1 MKATLD
7 AQKPGPVIVWL
18 RTDLRLGDNPALEAA
33 CETGRDVLCVFILET
48 DETLKARGGA
58 TRWWLHGSLLAIGR
72 DIEKRGGRLVLCK
85 GASRSLIPRICKA
98 AGAAAIVWNRR
109 YGEAERTLDAALKK
123 QLQDD
128 GLVAESFN
136 SHLLYEPWEVT
147 TKAGTPMRVFTP
159 FWRAARQTHEPM
171 TPRPAPKQIPDGK
184 LAKVKLPDEV
194 ALDDLDLLPTKP
206 DWASGMRDAWQP
218 GETGAEKTLRTFLKT
233 GIDGYAEN
241 RNLPDRPSTSRLSPY
256 LKFGE
261 ISPRQIWHAV
271 DHAAQNGTLKAS
283 ADDVSKFLAEL
294 GWREFSYHLLF
305 HFPKLGSENFQSKFD
320 AFPWA
325 SDTAHLKAW
334 QRGRTGY
341 PIVDA
346 AMRQL
351 WVTGWMHN
359 RMRMVAASFLIKHLL
374 IDWREGEAWFWD
386 TLLDADPASNTAS
399 WQWVAGSGADA
410 APYFRIFNPISQG
423 QKFDTE
429 GNYVREFVPELAKL
443 PAKYIH
449 NPWIAPK
456 SVLDAAGVTLGET
469 YPHPIVDHD
478 RARQRALAAFKSIG
492 TIDA

>member
-1 MKATLD
+1 MKAVSGPCPTEPDTVPSLNGFKALLRRERGPIILRMIVGVAPEHLGRVRSEGRVERDEKRLVCID
-7 AQKPGPVIVWL
+7 ALQLVHPVCDSDILGAVIVL
-18 RTDLRLGDNPALEAA
+18 LE
-33 CETGRDVLCVFILET
+33 E
-48 DETLKARGGA
+48 
-58 TRWWLHGSLLAIGR
+58 
-72 DIEKRGGRLVLCK
+72 
-85 GASRSLIPRICKA
+85 IP
-98 AGAAAIVWNRR
+98 
-109 YGEAERTLDAALKK
+109 
-123 QLQDD
+123 
-128 GLVAESFN
+128 
-136 SHLLYEPWEVT
+136 
-147 TKAGTPMRVFTP
+147 
-159 FWRAARQTHEPM
+159 
-171 TPRPAPKQIPDGK
+171 
-184 LAKVKLPDEV
+184 
-194 ALDDLDLLPTKP
+194 
-206 DWASGMRDAWQP
+206 
-218 GETGAEKTLRTFLKT
+218 
-233 GIDGYAEN
+233 
-241 RNLPDRPSTSRLSPY
+241 
-256 LKFGE
+256 
-261 ISPRQIWHAV
+261 
-271 DHAAQNGTLKAS
+271 AQNGTLKAS

-351 WVTGWMHN
+351 WITGWMHN

-423 QKFDTE
+423 QKFDAE

-456 SVLDAAGVTLGET
+456 SVLDAAGVKLGKT

-492 TIDA
+492 TVDA